1 VLAPKTAHA
10 EMTALLEVYT
20 RNFRAMNNYS
30 IQTSKQ
36 EVLYFRA
43 SDTPERFSKVW
54 TKWSGG
60 GIQFHSVPGDHYTM
74 LRRPGVRIIAE
85 TLQRYISMNSNNE
98 LRAVS
103 SEMSPPE
110 LIGLESQHTP

>member
-1 VLAPKTAHA
+1 
-10 EMTALLEVYT
+10 MSALLEVYT

-30 IQTSKQ
+30 IQPSKQ
-36 EVLYFRA
+36 AVIYFRA
-43 SDTPERFSKVW
+43 SETPARFSKVW

-60 GIQFHSVPGDHYTM
+60 GIQFHSVPGDHFTM

-98 LRAVS
+98 VRVVS
-103 SEMSPPE
+103 PEMSPRE
-110 LIGLESQHTP
+110 LTGSKVNTHREK